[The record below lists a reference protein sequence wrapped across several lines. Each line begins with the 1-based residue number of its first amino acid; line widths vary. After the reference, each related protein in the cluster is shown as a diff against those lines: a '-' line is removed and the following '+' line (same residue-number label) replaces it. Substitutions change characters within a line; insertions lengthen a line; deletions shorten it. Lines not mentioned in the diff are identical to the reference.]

1 MIGKFGYFV
10 KFVWLNRD
18 VIQLGRGLLVIAVE
32 LKDISKSYD
41 RQKSVI
47 DQISLSIEEGEF
59 FVLVGPSG
67 SGKSTLLRMI
77 AGLEEIS
84 GGVLKMNNKIVN
96 HLPPKERNLSMVFQN
111 YALYPHLTVEQNI
124 LFGLRAK
131 KIDKLE
137 QQKRLQETA
146 EMMGLMDLLKRKPKQ
161 LSGGQRQRVA
171 LARSVVSE
179 APICLMDEPL
189 SNLDA
194 KLRAHMRIEIRRL
207 QKKLGLT
214 MIYVTHDQVEA
225 MTMGDRI
232 MVLND
237 GKIQQVGE
245 PITLYNQPANL
256 FVASFIG
263 SPKINLSK
271 GKLIDYKLVLE
282 SGLQITMDKEEML
295 ALLSYPNLTMGI
307 RAEHILPAAPEEK
320 THTLEVIN
328 VEQLGNE
335 TLLTFEVGKE
345 LWTAKW
351 LGQWRIQAGDHVPVQ
366 LSSKNICFFDSE
378 SGALI
383 RPAIAAKEQEVVGL

>member
-1 MIGKFGYFV
+1 MS
-10 KFVWLNRD
+10 
-18 VIQLGRGLLVIAVE
+18 QVE
-32 LKDISKSYD
+32 LLDLSKSYD
-41 RQKSVI
+41 KQKDI
-47 DQISLSIEEGEF
+47 LKEINLSIEKGEF

-84 GGVLKMNNKIVN
+84 GGFLKMNNEPVN
-96 HLPPKERNLSMVFQN
+96 HLPPKDRNLSMVFQN

-124 LFGLRAK
+124 LFGLKAK
-131 KIDKLE
+131 KVNKQE
-137 QQKRLQETA
+137 QQKRLKEAA
-146 EMMGLMDLLKRKPKQ
+146 EMVGLTEMLKRKPKE

-171 LARSVVSE
+171 LARSIVSQ
-179 APICLMDEPL
+179 APLCLMDEPL

-194 KLRAHMRIEIRRL
+194 KLRANMRIQIRRL

-214 MIYVTHDQVEA
+214 TIYVTHDQVEA

-245 PITLYNQPANL
+245 PITLYNEPANL

-263 SPKINLSK
+263 SPKMNMGTAIFASKAKKLMIENDLS
-271 GKLIDYKLVLE
+271 ISVDPAIAQ
-282 SGLQITMDKEEML
+282 GLPKDKT
-295 ALLSYPNLTMGI
+295 LTIGI
-307 RAEHILPAAPEEK
+307 RAEHLLPGTTEDA
-320 THTLEVIN
+320 THYLEVVN

-335 TLLTFEVGKE
+335 TTIAFDVGTE

-351 LGQWRIQAGDHVPVQ
+351 PGQWNIQVGQKVPIH
-366 LSSKNICFFDSE
+366 LSSDYLLFFDTE
-378 SGALI
+378 TGNLI
-383 RPAIAAKEQEVVGL
+383 RSATHGKSQGVIAI

>member
-137 QQKRLQETA
+137 QQKRLKETA

-320 THTLEVIN
+320 THILEVIN